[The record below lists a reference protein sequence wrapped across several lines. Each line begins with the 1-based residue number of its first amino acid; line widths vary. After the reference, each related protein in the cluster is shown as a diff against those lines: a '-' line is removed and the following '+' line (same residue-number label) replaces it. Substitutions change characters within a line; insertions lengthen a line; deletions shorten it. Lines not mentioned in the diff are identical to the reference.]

1 MTQISARQPNTKMVW
16 RSIQASISLV
26 LLSLLC
32 SAYVWIH
39 QSNYQIS
46 TPINENSS
54 CKLHYSHFHLVF
66 TLPPL
71 TILYVLAKPFLTQLD
86 YSKLIIL
93 PIIAFVW
100 TTPWDNEL
108 VRKGAWWY
116 PRSCILAR
124 IGYVPVEEYAFF
136 ILQSLITSLL
146 TILITRW
153 PTPRSFDGKYGSVFA
168 LLLPIVPTVTFL
180 LGVAG
185 LLGRQ
190 GSGHH
195 FYISMIAWWA
205 SVPLTLLWYGT
216 RRSWIGLLRNNQAK
230 PWLMCL
236 FIPTAYLCYADVFAL
251 RRGTWHITEAKSLE
265 RFLVP
270 DLPIEE
276 ATFFLVTNLIL
287 VSACFAFDRVVWQCR
302 KDQCKDANREFAP
315 MSPTSFRLSWSVV
328 PTIWSTFLNLDND
341 TEPSRSQS
349 AQDRA
354 LSILQVAS
362 KSFHTASTLLPWD
375 LRIDLGCLYAF
386 ARAMDDFIDVE
397 QLKQDEKISNK
408 KLDLLRELVCV
419 AFDGSQNVT
428 DEKISKKIDKLLE
441 KNADLFPQHE
451 HEGQKQQEDIR
462 TSAQAASTLRGIVPT
477 HLWEELLDGYTTD
490 CQKGGPRF
498 TSFHQ
503 LASYA
508 QDVAGSIGEMC
519 VRVVLA
525 RSGVL
530 VDNEY
535 RTVRDLE
542 ESSLTSTATHKITTI
557 PTLTLSPKAN
567 ANARK
572 MDGATVLTLLRD
584 ARRMGVSLQ
593 LINIA
598 RDVVKDAKELQ
609 RCYLVIE
616 DKRNGRSILRDELL
630 EFNQQEVVNQ
640 PLLEQIFEQKMSLVR
655 LAREIHHV
663 SLPAV
668 SFLPDIPAQTGLRV
682 ACAVYLSIGMAIE
695 RDEVENCHIRS
706 KVSTWERMLIAFK
719 AIYM

>member
-1 MTQISARQPNTKMVW
+1 MVW
-16 RSIQASISLV
+16 RSIHSSISLV

-39 QSNYQIS
+39 QSDSQIS
-46 TPINENSS
+46 TPTNENST

-116 PRSCILAR
+116 PRSCVLAR

-153 PTPRSFDGKYGSVFA
+153 STPRSFDGKYSSASTLMLTAV
-168 LLLPIVPTVTFL
+168 PILAFS

-185 LLGRQ
+185 LFGKQ
-190 GSGHH
+190 GNGHH

-205 SVPLTLLWYGT
+205 SVPLILLWYGT

-276 ATFFLVTNLIL
+276 ATFFFVTNLIL

-302 KDQCKDANREFAP
+302 KDQCKNAEREFAP
-315 MSPTSFRLSWSVV
+315 ISPTSFRLSWSVV
-328 PTIWSTFLNLDND
+328 PTIWSTFLNLDSD
-341 TEPSRSQS
+341 PEPSRSQS

-362 KSFHTASTLLPWD
+362 KSFYTASTLLPWD

-397 QLKQDEKISNK
+397 QVTQDEKISHG
-408 KLDLLRELVCV
+408 KLDLLRNLVNV
-419 AFDGSQNVT
+419 AFDGSQDMT
-428 DEKISKKIDKLLE
+428 DEKVSKKIDKLLE
-441 KNADLFPQHE
+441 KNVSLFPQHDV
-451 HEGQKQQEDIR
+451 EGQKQLEDIR
-462 TSAQAASTLRGIVPT
+462 TSAQAASTLRGIVPV

-490 CQKGGPRF
+490 CHKGGPRF
-498 TSFHQ
+498 TTFRQ
-503 LASYA
+503 LACYA

-535 RTVRDLE
+535 RTVRDLDE
-542 ESSLTSTATHKITTI
+542 TSLTSAATHKVTTV
-557 PTLTLSPKAN
+557 PTLTLS
-567 ANARK
+567 ARATADTKK
-572 MDGATVLTLLRD
+572 MDGATVLKVLRD

-598 RDVVKDAKELQ
+598 RDVVKDANELQ

-616 DKRNGRSILRDELL
+616 DKRNGRNTLRDELL
-630 EFNQQEVVNQ
+630 QVYQQEDVNQ
-640 PLLEQIFEQKMSLVR
+640 VLLEQIFEKKMNLVR
-655 LAREIHHV
+655 FAREIYRV

-682 ACAVYLSIGMAIE
+682 ACAVYLSIGMAI
-695 RDEVENCHIRS
+695 
-706 KVSTWERMLIAFK
+706 
-719 AIYM
+719 